1 MGGKQG
7 WEVLTTRGSNATERK
22 WKHRNE
28 WIHERY
34 RKRWRVPGKRREHD
48 EKIRCDIKTI
58 EIREA
63 SARRRAGTRK
73 NEKGEG
79 ARRKSLA
86 IGSGEPQSHTM
97 AAHWGKDPKPEDAA
111 RPRQGRKRNSHT
123 YSDSPVKE
131 PNDWEKN
138 TTKSVLTHSNDTLKR
153 PKNMMRWIEQG
164 TRKQTRM
171 NGGKIRN
178 NMKRWNHIETTIRL
192 EMNSKRWSFQTPGS
206 GIAVASRL

>member
-7 WEVLTTRGSNATERK
+7 WEVLKTRGSNATERMK
-22 WKHRNE
+22 IQKRVNTWT
-28 WIHERY
+28 IQ
-34 RKRWRVPGKRREHD
+34 KRWRVPGERREHD
-48 EKIRCDIKTI
+48 EKIRCDIKTT
-58 EIREA
+58 EIRET

-131 PNDWEKN
+131 PNDWEKIRQ
-138 TTKSVLTHSNDTLKR
+138 SQHWHIR
-153 PKNMMRWIEQG
+153 M
-164 TRKQTRM
+164 TR
-171 NGGKIRN
+171 
-178 NMKRWNHIETTIRL
+178 
-192 EMNSKRWSFQTPGS
+192 
-206 GIAVASRL
+206 

>member
-7 WEVLTTRGSNATERK
+7 WEVLKTRGSNATERMK
-22 WKHRNE
+22 IQKRVNTWT
-28 WIHERY
+28 IQ
-34 RKRWRVPGKRREHD
+34 KRWRVPGERREHD

-58 EIREA
+58 EIRET

-97 AAHWGKDPKPEDAA
+97 TAHWGKDPKPEDAA

-138 TTKSVLTHSNDTLKR
+138 TTKSALTHSNDTLKR
-153 PKNMMRWIEQG
+153 LKNMMRWIEQG
-164 TRKQTRM
+164 TRKQTRV
-171 NGGKIRN
+171 NGGKVRN
-178 NMKRWNHIETTIRL
+178 NMKRWNHVETTIRL